1 MTPTIASAP
10 AKPVSPWP
18 ARRWIIIAAGLL
30 ITHATL
36 MITAVVIASS
46 GNTFVPI
53 PGYYKKALD
62 WDTSQAARAS
72 AIAAGLTLSLTPGQT
87 TDGGAG
93 RLVSVALAPSQVD
106 RLSVRYFH
114 HARAGQ
120 VSSATIAPGATVTVD
135 RPGFWQ
141 FEVSATVNGQPV
153 LLEDTIFIPD

>member
-1 MTPTIASAP
+1 MTQTIASSP
-10 AKPVSPWP
+10 ASTSSPWP

-62 WDTSQAARAS
+62 WDTSQAARA
-72 AIAAGLTLSLTPGQT
+72 AATAAGLTLSITPGQT

-93 RLVSVALAPSQVD
+93 RLVSIALSPGQAD
-106 RLSVRYFH
+106 RINVRYFH

-120 VSSATIAPGATVTVD
+120 VSTATIASGATVTVD

-153 LLEDTIFIPD
+153 LLEDTLFIPG